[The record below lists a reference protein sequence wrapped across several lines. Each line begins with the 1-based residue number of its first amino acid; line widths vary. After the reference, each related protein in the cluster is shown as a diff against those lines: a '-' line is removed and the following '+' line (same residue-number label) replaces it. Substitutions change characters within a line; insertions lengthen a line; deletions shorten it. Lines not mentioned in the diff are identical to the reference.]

1 MFSYIVFISCF
12 VGVIVMYCYAEIQM
26 GRAVKKSE
34 ADEIFEISEDIDFTD
49 TDLTNTL
56 YKKDE

>member
-1 MFSYIVFISCF
+1 
-12 VGVIVMYCYAEIQM
+12 M
-26 GRAVKKSE
+26 GRAVKNSE